1 MLRQG
6 VVTCVTMPHAL
17 KDPPAG
23 FDDLPID
30 QQIDY
35 VQSLWDRIAAKEALV
50 QVPAWHREVLA
61 ERLAEHEADPDA
73 GRPWEEVE
81 AELRAKLSDRR

>member
-1 MLRQG
+1 
-6 VVTCVTMPHAL
+6 VTMPHAL

-30 QQIDY
+30 QQINY

-50 QVPAWHREVLA
+50 QVPAATPIPEDSPPKDRLTLAKDRLTRPVPREGLPKD
-61 ERLAEHEADPDA
+61 RLTLP
-73 GRPWEEVE
+73 
-81 AELRAKLSDRR
+81 